1 MRVCPG
7 LATKLCFRGAENY
20 AHGSYAH
27 DTAQKQ
33 WGPELS
39 RDPGIQLYIH
49 LYNQVFTAA
58 ASVPVSAHLSMFT
71 GTIKKGLLPGRYLY
85 QGQHCSE
92 IGSQLYF

>member
-33 WGPELS
+33 WGSELS

-71 GTIKKGLLPGRYLY
+71 STIKKGLLPSRYLY